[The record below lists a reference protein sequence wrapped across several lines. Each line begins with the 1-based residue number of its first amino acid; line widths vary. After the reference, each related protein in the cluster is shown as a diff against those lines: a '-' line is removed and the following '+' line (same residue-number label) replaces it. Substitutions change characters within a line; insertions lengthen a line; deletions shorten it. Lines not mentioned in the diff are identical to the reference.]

1 MNKILLLLA
10 LLSFNALAA
19 PININTVDA
28 KTLSESVKGI
38 GLKKANAIVKYRTKH
53 GSFKSTDDLRN
64 VKGIGEKTIKKIA
77 AATNLSKSKRK
88 KQSSA
93 KPKSTKK
100 KKVEKKTKKSKS
112 KKIAKN
118 TKKKD
123 KSSKKK
129 TKKKSKNK
137 KSKK

>member
-10 LLSFNALAA
+10 LLSFNVLAA
-19 PININTVDA
+19 PININKVDA

-38 GLKKANAIVKYRTKH
+38 GIKKANAIVKYRTKH
-53 GSFKSTDDLRN
+53 GPFKSIDDLKN

-77 AATNLSKSKRK
+77 SATNLSKSKSK

-93 KPKSTKK
+93 KTKLTKK

-112 KKIAKN
+112 KKVAKN
-118 TKKKD
+118 AKKKD
-123 KSSKKK
+123 KTTKKK
-129 TKKKSKNK
+129 TTKKSKNK

>member
-10 LLSFNALAA
+10 LMSFNVLAA
-19 PININTVDA
+19 PININKVDA
-28 KTLSESVKGI
+28 KTLADSVKGI

-53 GSFKSTDDLRN
+53 GSFKSIDDLRN

-77 AATNLSKSKRK
+77 TATNLSKSKRK

-100 KKVEKKTKKSKS
+100 KKVEKKTKKNKS
-112 KKIAKN
+112 KKVAKN

-123 KSSKKK
+123 KTSKKK
-129 TKKKSKNK
+129 TTKKSKAKKSKN
-137 KSKK
+137 